1 MAFEINLISLFF
13 QASLV
18 VKLVLITLLLISF
31 VSWWFIIEKYIT
43 FKRAE
48 RDIYEFNKIFW
59 TNNDLEKIFTK
70 LQRKEKLIGLEQVF
84 VSGFKEFSKKEK
96 KPPNLDQIKK
106 ILEITISRCEEEFSK
121 RLPFLSTAASVSPYI
136 GLFGTVWGIMNAF
149 GGLSQLTQ
157 VSITVVAPG
166 ISEALIATALGLFAA
181 IPALVSYNWNLNK
194 INSFVNEYSNFSE
207 ELIIF
212 FLTKLMRA
220 KNPKKYL
227 AEINVIPYV
236 DIMLVLLLIFMVTAP
251 FIIQG
256 INVDLPK
263 VDSAPIDDFEN
274 NSLTISI
281 NSSGKYYLELDTFKD
296 QELTLEKIENELKKI
311 ITSNKVEVFIRAD
324 SQVIFDD
331 VAKLM
336 SSLQKLKPNSINF
349 LTEPKND

>member
-1 MAFEINLISLFF
+1 
-13 QASLV
+13 
-18 VKLVLITLLLISF
+18 
-31 VSWWFIIEKYIT
+31 
-43 FKRAE
+43 
-48 RDIYEFNKIFW
+48 
-59 TNNDLEKIFTK
+59 
-70 LQRKEKLIGLEQVF
+70 
-84 VSGFKEFSKKEK
+84 
-96 KPPNLDQIKK
+96 
-106 ILEITISRCEEEFSK
+106 
-121 RLPFLSTAASVSPYI
+121 
-136 GLFGTVWGIMNAF
+136 
-149 GGLSQLTQ
+149 
-157 VSITVVAPG
+157 
-166 ISEALIATALGLFAA
+166 
-181 IPALVSYNWNLNK
+181 
-194 INSFVNEYSNFSE
+194 
-207 ELIIF
+207 
-212 FLTKLMRA
+212 MRA

-324 SQVIFDD
+324 SRVIFDD

>member
-1 MAFEINLISLFF
+1 
-13 QASLV
+13 
-18 VKLVLITLLLISF
+18 
-31 VSWWFIIEKYIT
+31 
-43 FKRAE
+43 
-48 RDIYEFNKIFW
+48 
-59 TNNDLEKIFTK
+59 
-70 LQRKEKLIGLEQVF
+70 
-84 VSGFKEFSKKEK
+84 
-96 KPPNLDQIKK
+96 
-106 ILEITISRCEEEFSK
+106 
-121 RLPFLSTAASVSPYI
+121 
-136 GLFGTVWGIMNAF
+136 
-149 GGLSQLTQ
+149 
-157 VSITVVAPG
+157 
-166 ISEALIATALGLFAA
+166 
-181 IPALVSYNWNLNK
+181 
-194 INSFVNEYSNFSE
+194 
-207 ELIIF
+207 
-212 FLTKLMRA
+212 MRA
-220 KNPKKYL
+220 NNPKKYL

>member
-1 MAFEINLISLFF
+1 
-13 QASLV
+13 
-18 VKLVLITLLLISF
+18 
-31 VSWWFIIEKYIT
+31 
-43 FKRAE
+43 
-48 RDIYEFNKIFW
+48 
-59 TNNDLEKIFTK
+59 
-70 LQRKEKLIGLEQVF
+70 
-84 VSGFKEFSKKEK
+84 
-96 KPPNLDQIKK
+96 
-106 ILEITISRCEEEFSK
+106 
-121 RLPFLSTAASVSPYI
+121 
-136 GLFGTVWGIMNAF
+136 
-149 GGLSQLTQ
+149 
-157 VSITVVAPG
+157 
-166 ISEALIATALGLFAA
+166 
-181 IPALVSYNWNLNK
+181 
-194 INSFVNEYSNFSE
+194 
-207 ELIIF
+207 
-212 FLTKLMRA
+212 MRA

-311 ITSNKVEVFIRAD
+311 ITSNKIEFFIRAD
-324 SQVIFDD
+324 SQVIIDD

>member
-1 MAFEINLISLFF
+1 
-13 QASLV
+13 
-18 VKLVLITLLLISF
+18 
-31 VSWWFIIEKYIT
+31 
-43 FKRAE
+43 
-48 RDIYEFNKIFW
+48 
-59 TNNDLEKIFTK
+59 
-70 LQRKEKLIGLEQVF
+70 
-84 VSGFKEFSKKEK
+84 
-96 KPPNLDQIKK
+96 
-106 ILEITISRCEEEFSK
+106 
-121 RLPFLSTAASVSPYI
+121 
-136 GLFGTVWGIMNAF
+136 
-149 GGLSQLTQ
+149 
-157 VSITVVAPG
+157 
-166 ISEALIATALGLFAA
+166 
-181 IPALVSYNWNLNK
+181 
-194 INSFVNEYSNFSE
+194 
-207 ELIIF
+207 
-212 FLTKLMRA
+212 MRA

-263 VDSAPIDDFEN
+263 VDSAQIDDFEN

>member
-1 MAFEINLISLFF
+1 
-13 QASLV
+13 
-18 VKLVLITLLLISF
+18 
-31 VSWWFIIEKYIT
+31 
-43 FKRAE
+43 
-48 RDIYEFNKIFW
+48 
-59 TNNDLEKIFTK
+59 
-70 LQRKEKLIGLEQVF
+70 
-84 VSGFKEFSKKEK
+84 
-96 KPPNLDQIKK
+96 
-106 ILEITISRCEEEFSK
+106 
-121 RLPFLSTAASVSPYI
+121 
-136 GLFGTVWGIMNAF
+136 
-149 GGLSQLTQ
+149 
-157 VSITVVAPG
+157 
-166 ISEALIATALGLFAA
+166 
-181 IPALVSYNWNLNK
+181 
-194 INSFVNEYSNFSE
+194 
-207 ELIIF
+207 
-212 FLTKLMRA
+212 MRA
-220 KNPKKYL
+220 KNSNKYL

-281 NSSGKYYLELDTFKD
+281 NSSGKYFLELDTFKD

>member
-1 MAFEINLISLFF
+1 
-13 QASLV
+13 
-18 VKLVLITLLLISF
+18 
-31 VSWWFIIEKYIT
+31 
-43 FKRAE
+43 
-48 RDIYEFNKIFW
+48 
-59 TNNDLEKIFTK
+59 
-70 LQRKEKLIGLEQVF
+70 
-84 VSGFKEFSKKEK
+84 
-96 KPPNLDQIKK
+96 
-106 ILEITISRCEEEFSK
+106 
-121 RLPFLSTAASVSPYI
+121 
-136 GLFGTVWGIMNAF
+136 
-149 GGLSQLTQ
+149 
-157 VSITVVAPG
+157 
-166 ISEALIATALGLFAA
+166 
-181 IPALVSYNWNLNK
+181 
-194 INSFVNEYSNFSE
+194 
-207 ELIIF
+207 
-212 FLTKLMRA
+212 MRA

-263 VDSAPIDDFEN
+263 VDSAPIDNFEN

>member
-1 MAFEINLISLFF
+1 
-13 QASLV
+13 
-18 VKLVLITLLLISF
+18 
-31 VSWWFIIEKYIT
+31 
-43 FKRAE
+43 
-48 RDIYEFNKIFW
+48 
-59 TNNDLEKIFTK
+59 
-70 LQRKEKLIGLEQVF
+70 
-84 VSGFKEFSKKEK
+84 
-96 KPPNLDQIKK
+96 
-106 ILEITISRCEEEFSK
+106 
-121 RLPFLSTAASVSPYI
+121 
-136 GLFGTVWGIMNAF
+136 
-149 GGLSQLTQ
+149 
-157 VSITVVAPG
+157 
-166 ISEALIATALGLFAA
+166 
-181 IPALVSYNWNLNK
+181 
-194 INSFVNEYSNFSE
+194 
-207 ELIIF
+207 
-212 FLTKLMRA
+212 MRA

-336 SSLQKLKPNSINF
+336 PSLQKLKPNSINF